1 MAEET
6 TEAKAK
12 TPRKATNRAKRATA
26 EEIAARAKA
35 RADAI
40 HQVADARIEAKKKL
54 ADAKVEADRQAA
66 ANKQAAAKEGK
77 STSARD
83 FGRQVVTPI
92 GSSHPKAS
100 GTPDDQLD
108 VLGMLIIL
116 MFLELVRDATS
127 GNRMKK
133 TLSDL
138 GKTLTPGSKTADA
151 DFVALRKDMLPVLT
165 WIVAALFLVWLASV
179 APTFAKSITGLV
191 LIGVVLKNADSYV
204 KLLEKSQKIVTG

>member
-6 TEAKAK
+6 TEANAK
-12 TPRKATNRAKRATA
+12 TPRKATNRAK
-26 EEIAARAKA
+26 KA
-35 RADAI
+35 
-40 HQVADARIEAKKKL
+40 
-54 ADAKVEADRQAA
+54 
-66 ANKQAAAKEGK
+66 
-77 STSARD
+77 TSARD

-92 GSSHPKAS
+92 GSSHPEAS